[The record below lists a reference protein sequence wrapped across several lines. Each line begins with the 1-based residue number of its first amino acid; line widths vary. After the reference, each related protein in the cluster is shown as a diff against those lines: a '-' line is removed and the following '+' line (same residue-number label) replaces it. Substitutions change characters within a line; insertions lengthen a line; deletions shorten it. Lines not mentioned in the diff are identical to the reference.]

1 MKLRDVKPNRPPR
14 RGGGAARLLRRL
26 SPAAAGSG
34 PTRPAGPRLAGGL
47 GFAVVAVLGVAL
59 FLARGEAQDEA
70 IRTVRVPSSPP
81 PVVERDTLGTG
92 QTLAAL
98 LDDRGF
104 DPAEIETM
112 VRGIREYENPR
123 RLRAG
128 TEVRFRLPSPSE
140 RPAELALRL
149 DRDRTIRV
157 RRADGGWET
166 RLDSVPVSVDTIE
179 VAGVIRSS
187 LYGARLMGDTARLA
201 PGEADEIAHELSRIF
216 QWQVDFFRD
225 LRPGDAFRLTIA
237 RQVRPDGSVRRARVL
252 GAEFV
257 NDGRRLS
264 AIWFDAPDPEV
275 RGYYDR
281 QGNSLQTMFLR
292 APLNFPVTSGF
303 SRRRYHPVLHRRTAH
318 RGLDYGAPYGAR
330 VRATGAGVVT
340 RAARWGGYGRMVE
353 VRHSGRYRTRY
364 AHLSSIA
371 RGVHAGARVEQGETI
386 GRVGATGLAT
396 GAHLHYEFL
405 VNGSQRNPAALEL
418 PPGDPVPKRFRDEF
432 RTRKNDV
439 VALLEEVSLPGGP
452 QLTSSE
458 DLARDR

>member
-1 MKLRDVKPNRPPR
+1 MKLRDVKPSSPPER
-14 RGGGAARLLRRL
+14 RGKVSRRLRRF
-26 SPAAAGSG
+26 SPSVPGSG
-34 PTRPAGPRLAGGL
+34 SDGPDGPRLAGGL

-59 FLARGEAQDEA
+59 FLARGEGADRP
-70 IRTVRVPSSPP
+70 IRTVHVPSAPP
-81 PVVERDTLGTG
+81 PVVKRDTLDPG

-98 LDDRGF
+98 LDERGF
-104 DPAEIETM
+104 DPVEIESV
-112 VRGIREYENPR
+112 VRTIRDFESPR

-128 TEVRFRLPSPSE
+128 TEVRFRLPSPSQ
-140 RPAELALRL
+140 RPSELALRL

-157 RRADGGWET
+157 RRSEAGWGA
-166 RLDSVPVSVDTIE
+166 RLDSVPVTVDTIE
-179 VAGVIRSS
+179 VGGVIRSS
-187 LYGARLMGDTARLA
+187 LYGARLVGDTARLA
-201 PGEADEIAHELSRIF
+201 PGEADEIAYELSRIF

-225 LRPGDAFRLTIA
+225 LRPGDAFRLTIM
-237 RQVRPDGSVRRARVL
+237 RRVRPDGSVRRARVL

-257 NDGRRLS
+257 NDGRHLS

-303 SRRRYHPVLHRRTAH
+303 SRRRYHPVLNRRTAH

-340 RAARWGGYGRMVE
+340 RAGRWGGYGRMVE
-353 VRHSGRYRTRY
+353 VRHTGRYRTRY
-364 AHLSSIA
+364 AHLSAVA
-371 RGVHAGARVEQGETI
+371 RGVHVGARVEQGETI

-405 VNGSQRNPAALEL
+405 VNGSQRNPAALQL
-418 PPGDPVPKRFRDEF
+418 PPGDPVPERFRDEF
-432 RTRKNDV
+432 RSHRNQV
-439 VALLEEVSLPGGP
+439 VALLEDMSLPGGP
-452 QLTSSE
+452 QLTSNE
-458 DLARDR
+458 DLARDP